1 MLLAVNWLD
10 VLFPLVT
17 GLLAGGLGAMLGL
30 GGGVV
35 VVPTMELLGNQF
47 LSSPHTLQQIIAAS
61 QLGVLSVAVAS
72 SAGYLAKGGFV
83 RFQTAYALAPLTV
96 FGGIIGSLLLLIL
109 EPKLIATV
117 FSVLLCYTA
126 FELIRGL
133 NKADVERPVPSKIA
147 KPALIFGGIMSGL
160 LGIGGGTIQVPVLNL
175 LVGLPFRAAV
185 ATSTFMMGFTA
196 IANASIQIA
205 SGQLEPELAGA
216 IALGILIGA
225 RISSGWAT
233 RVPVRTLKLMFSVLV
248 LYSAFDLFRKYWL

>member
-1 MLLAVNWLD
+1 MNWLD
-10 VLFPLVT
+10 IIFPLLT

-35 VVPTMELLGNQF
+35 VVPTMELFGNQF

-83 RFQTAYALAPLTV
+83 RFKIAYSLAPLTV
-96 FGGIIGSLLLLIL
+96 FGGIIGSLLLLVL
-109 EPKLIATV
+109 QPKLIATI
-117 FSVLLCYTA
+117 FAILLCYTA
-126 FELIRGL
+126 FELLRGI
-133 NKADVERPVPSKIA
+133 NKIDAERSQPSKMA
-147 KPALIFGGIMSGL
+147 NPALVFGGIMSGL
-160 LGIGGGTIQVPVLNL
+160 LGIGGGTIQVPVLNI

-205 SGQLEPELAGA
+205 SGKLEPQLAGA

-248 LYSAFDLFRKYWL
+248 LYSAFDLIRKYWL

>member
-1 MLLAVNWLD
+1 MLLVMNWLD
-10 VLFPLVT
+10 VLFPLLT

-35 VVPTMELLGNQF
+35 VVPTLELFGERF
-47 LSSPHTLQQIIAAS
+47 LSSPYTLQQIIAAS

-83 RFQTAYALAPLTV
+83 RFRMAYAFAPLTV
-96 FGGIIGSLLLLIL
+96 FGGILGSLLLLVL
-109 EPKLIATV
+109 EPKLIATI
-117 FSVLLCYTA
+117 FAALLCYTA

-133 NKADVERPVPSKIA
+133 NKADTERPEPSKLA
-147 KPALIFGGIMSGL
+147 KPALVFGGIMSGL

-205 SGQLEPELAGA
+205 SGKLQPELAGA

>member
-1 MLLAVNWLD
+1 VGVNWLD
-10 VLFPLVT
+10 VLFPIVT
-17 GLLAGGLGAMLGL
+17 GLAAGGLGAMLGL

-35 VVPTMELLGNQF
+35 VVPTMELLGSRL
-47 LSSPHTLQQIIAAS
+47 LSEPHTLQQIIAAS

-96 FGGIIGSLLLLIL
+96 FGGIVGSLLLLVL

-117 FSVLLCYTA
+117 FALLLCYTA
-126 FELIRGL
+126 YELIRGL
-133 NKADVERPVPSKIA
+133 NKADTERPETSSLA
-147 KPALIFGGIMSGL
+147 KPALVFGGVMSGL

-175 LVGLPFRAAV
+175 LFGLPFRVAV

-196 IANASIQIA
+196 IANASIQIV
-205 SGQLEPELAGA
+205 SGRLEPSLAGA
-216 IALGILIGA
+216 IALGILVGA
-225 RISSGWAT
+225 RIGSQWAT
-233 RVPVRTLKLMFSVLV
+233 RVPVRTLKLMFSALV

>member
-1 MLLAVNWLD
+1 MNWLD
-10 VLFPLVT
+10 VVFPLLT

-35 VVPTMELLGNQF
+35 VVPTLELFGGYF

-72 SAGYLAKGGFV
+72 SAGYLTKGGFV
-83 RFQTAYALAPLTV
+83 RFRVAYALAPLTV
-96 FGGIIGSLLLLIL
+96 FGGILGSLLLLVL
-109 EPKLIATV
+109 EPKLIATI
-117 FSVLLCYTA
+117 FALLLCYTA

-133 NKADVERPVPSKIA
+133 NKADTERSEPSKLA
-147 KPALIFGGIMSGL
+147 KPTLVFGGIMSGL

-205 SGQLEPELAGA
+205 SGKLQPELAGA

-225 RISSGWAT
+225 RISSSWAT
-233 RVPVRTLKLMFSVLV
+233 RVPVRTLKLMFSLLV

>member
-1 MLLAVNWLD
+1 MNWLD
-10 VLFPLVT
+10 LVFPLLT
-17 GLLAGGLGAMLGL
+17 GLAAGGLGAMLGL

-35 VVPTMELLGNQF
+35 VVPTMELLGNR
-47 LSSPHTLQQIIAAS
+47 LMSEPHTLQQIIAAS

-96 FGGIIGSLLLLIL
+96 FGGIVGSLLLLVL

-117 FSVLLCYTA
+117 FVVLLCYTA

-133 NKADVERPVPSKIA
+133 NKADIERSQVSKLA
-147 KPALIFGGIMSGL
+147 KPALVFGGVMSGL

-175 LVGLPFRAAV
+175 LFGLPFRVAV

-196 IANASIQIA
+196 IGNASIQIVA
-205 SGQLEPELAGA
+205 GKLEPSLAGA
-216 IALGILIGA
+216 IALGILLGA
-225 RISSGWAT
+225 RLGSQLAT
-233 RVPVRTLKLMFSVLV
+233 RVPVRTLKLMFSALV
-248 LYSAFDLFRKYWL
+248 LYSAFDLLRKYWL